1 MNLDKNLKR
10 FLTHAQWTGNVLS
23 RKAGVP
29 ASTLHQWMTG
39 GSVRELRHLK
49 RLCEVIGRELGR
61 KITIDEITFE
71 ELVLDASAPDASVSE
86 PSALALFTELR
97 DGWLEGRFEVEVKLK
112 KMESKNTRRSK

>member
-39 GSVRELRHLK
+39 GSCAFAPALESEAFTLSVPTTPSTLDLTADTAGAVWSLRK
-49 RLCEVIGRELGR
+49 ER
-61 KITIDEITFE
+61 
-71 ELVLDASAPDASVSE
+71 
-86 PSALALFTELR
+86 
-97 DGWLEGRFEVEVKLK
+97 
-112 KMESKNTRRSK
+112 